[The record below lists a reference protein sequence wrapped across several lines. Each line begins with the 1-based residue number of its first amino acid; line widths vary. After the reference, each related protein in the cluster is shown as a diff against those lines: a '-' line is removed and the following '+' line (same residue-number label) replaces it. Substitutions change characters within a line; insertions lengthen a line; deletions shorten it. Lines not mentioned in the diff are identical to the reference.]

1 MTTDFSKYD
10 ANQLPSAEVL
20 GRQRYAIVVAD
31 WNNDITYPMMFGA
44 IETLTKH
51 GVPVENIDVLHVP
64 GAVELTYGAARIM
77 KEERIDAIIAIGC
90 VIQGDT
96 PHFDYVCQ
104 SVTQG
109 VAILNAQGK
118 VPVIFSVLTVKEKQQ
133 ALAVK
138 DAAGVRNL
146 EKIVR
151 AASDELMVVVSAM
164 GKTTNALERVVEF
177 LDAGK
182 EEAALNQWVDIID
195 YHVAIMKELGLKPGS
210 DIRLQGEIPFDP
222 QLSLDENYDQVVSL
236 GEIMSTQIVAVYLL
250 KQGLSVEWW
259 NIRAGWER
267 PNRPKIVIAQ
277 GFIGGTS
284 EGKRTTLGRE
294 GSDYTAALLGNYLD
308 AESVTIWKDV
318 PGILNADPRLEPD
331 TILIPSLR
339 YQDAVELSYSGAQII
354 HPKTIR
360 PLENKKIPLFVKPFG
375 DPEAEGS
382 KIAADGV
389 GPIDVPVY
397 IWRKNQILI
406 TMRAKDFAFVL
417 EESLSEIFEIIHRHR
432 LKVALIQSSAVTIS
446 VCVDNTRFVP
456 EAIEELNQHFNVTY
470 NDHLSLLTIRGTTPE
485 ILERAKA
492 GRTIMLSQTTRRTAR
507 LVVKE

>member
-1 MTTDFSKYD
+1 M
-10 ANQLPSAEVL
+10 EVKV
-20 GRQRYAIVVAD
+20 YK
-31 WNNDITYPMMFGA
+31 FG
-44 IETLTKH
+44 
-51 GVPVENIDVLHVP
+51 
-64 GAVELTYGAARIM
+64 GA
-77 KEERIDAIIAIGC
+77 
-90 VIQGDT
+90 
-96 PHFDYVCQ
+96 
-104 SVTQG
+104 S
-109 VAILNAQGK
+109 
-118 VPVIFSVLTVKEKQQ
+118 
-133 ALAVK
+133 VK

-146 EKIVR
+146 ESIVR
-151 AASDELMVVVSAM
+151 AAGGDLMVVVSAM

-182 EEAALNQWVDIID
+182 EEQALNQWVDIID
-195 YHVAIMKELGLKPGS
+195 YHVAVMKELGLQPGS

-222 QLSLDENYDQVVSL
+222 QLPLDENYDQVVSL
-236 GEIMSTQIVAVYLL
+236 GEIMSTQIIAVYLL

-259 NIRAGWER
+259 NMPKLLRTDNTWREAKVDNETSAATIRAGWER
-267 PNRPKIVIAQ
+267 ANRPSIVVTQ
-277 GFIGGTS
+277 GFIGGTA

-294 GSDYTAALLGNYLD
+294 GSDYTAALLGNYLN

-360 PLENKKIPLFVKPFG
+360 PLENKQIPLFVKPFG
-375 DPEAEGS
+375 DPGAAGS

-397 IWRKNQILI
+397 IWRKNQLLI

-456 EAIEELNQHFNVTY
+456 EAIEELKQHFNVTY

-492 GRTIMLSQTTRRTAR
+492 DRTIMLSQTTRRTAR
-507 LVVKE
+507 LVVKEDSVPQAK

>member
-1 MTTDFSKYD
+1 M
-10 ANQLPSAEVL
+10 EVKV
-20 GRQRYAIVVAD
+20 YK
-31 WNNDITYPMMFGA
+31 FG
-44 IETLTKH
+44 
-51 GVPVENIDVLHVP
+51 
-64 GAVELTYGAARIM
+64 GA
-77 KEERIDAIIAIGC
+77 
-90 VIQGDT
+90 
-96 PHFDYVCQ
+96 
-104 SVTQG
+104 S
-109 VAILNAQGK
+109 
-118 VPVIFSVLTVKEKQQ
+118 
-133 ALAVK
+133 VK

-146 EKIVR
+146 ESIVR
-151 AASDELMVVVSAM
+151 AAGGDLMVVVSAM

-182 EEAALNQWVDIID
+182 EEQALDQWVDIID
-195 YHVAIMKELGLKPGS
+195 YHVAVMKELGLQPGS

-222 QLSLDENYDQVVSL
+222 QLPLDENYDQVVSL

-259 NIRAGWER
+259 NMPKLLRTDNTWREAKVDNETSAATIRAGWER
-267 PNRPKIVIAQ
+267 ANRPSIVVTQ
-277 GFIGGTS
+277 GFIGGTA

-360 PLENKKIPLFVKPFG
+360 PLENKQIPLFVKPFG
-375 DPEAEGS
+375 DPGAAGS

-397 IWRKNQILI
+397 IWRKNQLLI

-456 EAIEELNQHFNVTY
+456 EAIEELKQHFNVTY

-492 GRTIMLSQTTRRTAR
+492 DRTIMLSQTTRRTAR
-507 LVVKE
+507 LVVKEDSVPQAK

>member
-1 MTTDFSKYD
+1 MKVYK
-10 ANQLPSAEVL
+10 
-20 GRQRYAIVVAD
+20 
-31 WNNDITYPMMFGA
+31 FG
-44 IETLTKH
+44 
-51 GVPVENIDVLHVP
+51 
-64 GAVELTYGAARIM
+64 GA
-77 KEERIDAIIAIGC
+77 
-90 VIQGDT
+90 
-96 PHFDYVCQ
+96 
-104 SVTQG
+104 S
-109 VAILNAQGK
+109 
-118 VPVIFSVLTVKEKQQ
+118 
-133 ALAVK
+133 VK

-146 EKIVR
+146 ERIVR
-151 AASDELMVVVSAM
+151 TAGGDLMVVVSAM

-182 EEAALNQWVDIID
+182 EEQALNQWVDIID
-195 YHVAIMKELGLKPGS
+195 YHVAIMKELGLQPGS

-236 GEIMSTQIVAVYLL
+236 GEIMSTQIIAVYLL

-259 NIRAGWER
+259 NMPKLLRTDNTWREAKVDNETSAATIRAGWER
-267 PNRPKIVIAQ
+267 PNRPSIVVTQ
-277 GFIGGTS
+277 GFIGGTA

-360 PLENKKIPLFVKPFG
+360 PLENKQIPLFVKPFG
-375 DPEAEGS
+375 DPGAAGS

-456 EAIEELNQHFNVTY
+456 EAIEELKQHFNVTY

-492 GRTIMLSQTTRRTAR
+492 DRTIMLSQTTRRTAR
-507 LVVKE
+507 LVVKD